1 MKADTCIIIS
11 ASEEWAAFKPHFPDA
26 MFQTTPYGEAFAS
39 LLNGQNIVFLHGG
52 WGKIAAAGSSQYA
65 IDRWRPSRLIN
76 VGTCGGF
83 DNHAQRGQVVLA
95 KKTIV
100 YDIIEQM
107 GHFDDAIDH
116 YSVNFDLSWL
126 PKQLPHP
133 VTIGTLVSADRDIV
147 PGDIANLIKRYGAF
161 AGDWES
167 GAIAWVAKHNH
178 IPCLILRTVSDL
190 VDHHSGEAY
199 GNISFFQDQCHAI
212 MADHLRFLPAWLEA
226 FQVEQ

>member
-1 MKADTCIIIS
+1 MRIDTCVLIS
-11 ASEEWAAFKPHFPDA
+11 ASEEWAAFKPHFPGA
-26 MFQTTPYGEAFAS
+26 IIQLTPFGESFVAQIDGQEIAF
-39 LLNGQNIVFLHGG
+39 IHGG
-52 WGKIAAAGSSQYA
+52 WGKIAAAGSTQYA

-76 VGTCGGF
+76 LGTCGGF
-83 DNHAQRGQVVLA
+83 DHHAQRGQVILA

-107 GHFDDAIDH
+107 GDFDEAIAH
-116 YSVNFDLSWL
+116 YSVEFDLSWV
-126 PKQLPHP
+126 PNPPPHP

-147 PGDIANLIKRYGAF
+147 PSDIIQLVERYQAF

-167 GAIAWVAKHNH
+167 GAIAWIAQRNQ

-199 GNISFFQDQCHAI
+199 GDIDFFVAQCIPI
-212 MADHLRFLPAWLEA
+212 MANHLHYLPAWLKV
-226 FQVEQ
+226 FNDQ